1 MRILLAALL
10 TLVLLAVPL
19 VAEAQGEFGSVA
31 YRRPPFERFEIPATD
46 TTPSI
51 KRTEWKRGGVI
62 GASILGGA
70 ALLLAIAWCGSEEQS
85 CPRGIA
91 LGTAAGAATGFAL
104 GAFIGGLVPE
114 R

>member
-1 MRILLAALL
+1 MRRKRLILS
-10 TLVLLAVPL
+10 LVLLVLPS
-19 VAEAQGEFGSVA
+19 VAAAQVELGSVV
-31 YRRPPFERFEIPATD
+31 YRQPGFERFEIPTRD

-70 ALLLAIAWCGSEEQS
+70 ALLMAIGYCGAEYRS